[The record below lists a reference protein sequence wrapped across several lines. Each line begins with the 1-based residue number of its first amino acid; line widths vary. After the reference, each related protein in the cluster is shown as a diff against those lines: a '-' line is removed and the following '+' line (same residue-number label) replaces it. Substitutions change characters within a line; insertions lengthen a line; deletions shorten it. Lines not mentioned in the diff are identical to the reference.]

1 MENLLLLLPALL
13 LSCNKEVASLTPDPG
28 TGPAPSETA
37 ILYTMPEESGP
48 HEGTWLQW
56 PHQYQYGTTYRNRL
70 DATWIAMAKELVQ
83 GEKVHIVA
91 YDQTEQD
98 RITALLEKEA
108 VPLNNIDFNIYP
120 TDDVWAR
127 DNGPIFVKDKSG
139 KLLIED
145 WGFNGWGRKAA
156 YTNCNAIPSKIAAD
170 KRSTV
175 IDLNGVMINEGG
187 SVEID
192 GNGALMA
199 CKSSVLNNNR
209 NPGMTQQQAEAI
221 FTKYLGVTRFIW
233 LEGKAGLDITDMHID
248 GFARF
253 ANASTIITMNND
265 DLIYWQV
272 PQDDI
277 NKLYAATNKASVGYK
292 FVKVPLTQN
301 DVVTTYGK
309 NLGKASYINYYIA
322 NNSVLVPV
330 YNDPNDAVAM
340 NIIQQ
345 LYPGKKVV
353 GIDCRNLFANGG
365 MVHCVTQQQPR

>member
-1 MENLLLLLPALL
+1 MTNLLLFLPALL
-13 LSCNKEVASLTPDPG
+13 SSCDKEISPDPG
-28 TGPAPSETA
+28 PAPTDTV
-37 ILYTMPEESGP
+37 IQYTMPEESAP

-56 PHQYQYGTTYRNRL
+56 PHQYQYGVTYRNRL
-70 DATWIAMAKELVQ
+70 DATWIAMTKALQQ
-83 GEKVHIVA
+83 GEKVHIIA
-91 YDQTEQD
+91 YDPTEQE
-98 RITALLEKEA
+98 RITALLKEHNIS
-108 VPLNNIDFNIYP
+108 LTNIDFNIYP
-120 TDDVWAR
+120 TDDIWAR
-127 DNGPIFVKDKSG
+127 DNGPIFVKDKNG
-139 KLLIED
+139 QLFIED
-145 WGFNGWGRKAA
+145 WGFNGWGRKAD
-156 YTNCNAIPSKIAAD
+156 YTNCNSIPSKIAAAQH
-170 KRSTV
+170 TAT
-175 IDLNGVMINEGG
+175 INLNDVMVNEGG

-192 GNGALMA
+192 GKGVLMA
-199 CKSSVLNNNR
+199 CRSSILNKNR

-221 FTKYLGVTRFIW
+221 FTQYLGITKFIW

-253 ANASTIITMNND
+253 ANASTIITMNNE
-265 DLIYWQV
+265 DLLYWQV

-277 NKLYAATNKASVGYK
+277 NSLYAATNKAAAPYK

-330 YNDPNDAVAM
+330 YNDPHDAVAI

-345 LYPGKKVV
+345 LYPDKKVV

-365 MVHCVTQQQPR
+365 MIHCVTQQQPR

>member
-1 MENLLLLLPALL
+1 MRKMENLLMLLPTLL
-13 LSCNKEVASLTPDPG
+13 VSCTKEVSTNTP
-28 TGPAPSETA
+28 ATA
-37 ILYTMPEESGP
+37 DTTIVYTMPEESGP

-56 PHQYQYGTTYRNRL
+56 PHEYQYGKTYRNRL
-70 DATWIAMAKELVQ
+70 DATWIAMTKELAQ
-83 GEKVHIVA
+83 GEKVHVVA
-91 YDQTEQD
+91 YDQTERE
-98 RITALLEKEA
+98 RITALLEKED
-108 VPLNNIDFNIYP
+108 VPLVNIDFNIYP
-120 TDDVWAR
+120 TDDVWVR
-127 DNGPIFVKDKSG
+127 DNGPIYVKDPQG

-156 YTNCNAIPSKIAAD
+156 YDNCNAVPSKIAAD
-170 KRSTV
+170 QQIQKV
-175 IDLNGVMINEGG
+175 NLNGVMVNEGG

-192 GNGALMA
+192 GKGVLMA
-199 CKSSVLNNNR
+199 CKSSVLNKNR
-209 NPGMTQQQAEAI
+209 NPGMTQEQAEEI
-221 FTKYLGVTRFIW
+221 FSRYLGIKKVIW
-233 LEGKAGLDITDMHID
+233 LQGKAGLDITDMHID

-265 DLIYWQV
+265 DLDYWQV
-272 PQDDI
+272 PQDDV
-277 NKLYAATNKASVGYK
+277 NKLYAATNHESVAYK

-301 DVVTTYGK
+301 EVVTTYGK

-322 NNSVLVPV
+322 NNSVLVPN
-330 YNDPNDAVAM
+330 YNDPNDAVAN

>member
-28 TGPAPSETA
+28 PGPAPSDTA
-37 ILYTMPEESGP
+37 IMYTMPEESSP

-56 PHQYQYGTTYRNRL
+56 PHQYQYGNTYRNRL

-91 YDQTEQD
+91 YDQTEQE
-98 RITALLEKEA
+98 RITSLLEQEA
-108 VPLNNIDFNIYP
+108 VPLKNIDFSIYP

-170 KRSTV
+170 KGSAV
-175 IDLNGVMINEGG
+175 IDLNNVMVNEGG

-192 GNGALMA
+192 GKGTLMA

-221 FTKYLGVTRFIW
+221 FTKYLGITKFIW

-253 ANASTIITMNND
+253 ANPSTIITMNND

-277 NKLYAATNKASVGYK
+277 NKLYAATNKASATYK

-340 NIIQQ
+340 NIIQK
-345 LYPGKKVV
+345 LYPDKKVV